1 MINETILPE
10 TTGWLLLALFSVAWI
25 LLGRYWGKKASGLDG
40 YMLAGRSVGLALGT
54 ATAVATWVTSNTT
67 MLAPQFALEF
77 GIWGML
83 AYSTASFGLFLFAP
97 MAQRIRQ
104 LMPRGYTSGEFVRLR
119 YGRAA
124 YLLFLAISLFYAL
137 TWMISMAMAGGTLLE
152 ALSGIRY
159 EFGMTVV
166 LGVCVMYTLFG
177 GLYAVIGTDF
187 IQSFIILVGVVVV
200 AIATLTQVDLSQ
212 VHAHTQA
219 ARPALMHVLFPAA
232 IMAVFNNLLFGLGE
246 IFHSNVWWSRAFAMR
261 EGIGKKAYM
270 LGGLLWLPIP
280 VAAGFIALAAP
291 LLDVNIVRPDM
302 VGPVVAGKL
311 LGFAGAIVVFVVV
324 FSSIASSIDSLLA
337 ATADLITKDVIQQF
351 IMPKANDAKLEKI
364 SSWVIAGLGVVTW
377 LVCLPRI
384 GTLAT
389 VLFFA
394 GALVA
399 STIWPIA
406 MGLYSK
412 KTNPT
417 GAALGML
424 LGSLGGLCAYF
435 LVAWYVAALVGTVIS
450 MTCVLVSTWIAPH
463 SFDWADLNPEI
474 SSDTESEEA
483 NLAPQP
489 AGGAE

>member
-1 MINETILPE
+1 LINETILPE
-10 TTGWLLLALFSVAWI
+10 RTGWLLLAVFSLAWV
-25 LLGRYWGKKASGLDG
+25 LLGRYWGRKAAGLDG

-77 GIWGML
+77 GMWGML
-83 AYSTASFGLFLFAP
+83 AYSTASIGLFLFAP
-97 MAQRIRQ
+97 MATRIRK
-104 LMPRGYTSGEFVRLR
+104 LMPHGYTSGEFVRLR

-124 YLLFLAISLFYAL
+124 YVIFLVISLFYAL

-159 EFGMTVV
+159 ELGMSVV
-166 LGVCVMYTLFG
+166 LGVCVAYTLFG

-200 AIATLTQVDLSQ
+200 AVAVLGQVDLAQ
-212 VHAHTQA
+212 IHQHTVTT
-219 ARPALMHVLFPAA
+219 RPALMRVMFPAA
-232 IMAVFNNLLFGLGE
+232 VMAVFNNLLFGLGE

-261 EGIGKKAYM
+261 EGVGKKAYL

-311 LGFAGAIVVFVVV
+311 LGSLGAVVVFIVV

-337 ATADLITKDVIQQF
+337 ATSDLITKDIVQQVFMRDASSEQLKQVSARVI
-351 IMPKANDAKLEKI
+351 
-364 SSWVIAGLGVVTW
+364 VGLGVAAW
-377 LVCLPRI
+377 LVCLPRV

-406 MGLYSK
+406 MGLFYRR
-412 KTNPT
+412 TNPT
-417 GAALGML
+417 GAAAGML
-424 LGSLGGLCAYF
+424 LGSLLGLLAYF
-435 LVAWYVAALVGTVIS
+435 VVAWYVAALVGALVS
-450 MTCVLVSTWIAPH
+450 MLCVLTSTWLRPRE
-463 SFDWADLNPEI
+463 FDWGDLNKG
-474 SSDTESEEA
+474 EA
-483 NLAPQP
+483 Q
-489 AGGAE
+489 